1 MRLCESSAFP
11 LYLSRVAVETR
22 RRHPISINA
31 NHSELEPPVAS
42 GHGAEGVGV
51 FAEIA
56 LDVDP
61 KVHVVT
67 AELAN
72 MTSSFFNSSVIPGLF
87 KAPSTQLP
95 HLIPPQTIGDADGRA
110 QR

>member
-1 MRLCESSAFP
+1 MRFEGLGCGESMRLCESSAFP

-31 NHSELEPPVAS
+31 NRSELEPPVAS

-51 FAEIA
+51 LAELV

-67 AELAN
+67 A
-72 MTSSFFNSSVIPGLF
+72 
-87 KAPSTQLP
+87 
-95 HLIPPQTIGDADGRA
+95 
-110 QR
+110 